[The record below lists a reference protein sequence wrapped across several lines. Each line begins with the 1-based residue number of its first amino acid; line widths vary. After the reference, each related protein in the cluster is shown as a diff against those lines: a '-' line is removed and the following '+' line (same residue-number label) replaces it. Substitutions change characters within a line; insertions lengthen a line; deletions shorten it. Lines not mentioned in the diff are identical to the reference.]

1 MNNTIFGKMIQD
13 YSDLEDFSIITY
25 TESGKNYDAIYEDLL
40 LARQA
45 GVDFS
50 ADIQMSYNKNSDHS
64 YVKQTLIFIKTN
76 EVKLLREHLQ
86 GNMRIDYCTSA
97 AYTLSP
103 ACMFK
108 LAVGY
113 GVNKVYCERDE
124 LAVGKILMKA
134 GKSNAYVFVSPEI
147 HEITESNGSTKP
159 ILTIPAYGT
168 LYKRSSKPTKTHLN
182 VSGVVV
188 RGGDGICL
196 RKLVTVKATVQQSNS
211 KGDTPGPIQGDIHTR
226 SRAFVHAECL
236 DRKGFMKT
244 KDFALKKIFDAMA
257 EAGCSLRFEM
267 WDFQSDPRFNFDRK
281 HGSEIQLEYET
292 LRMREILTQEKVCI
306 EGPEAEK
313 ELVLNGLGTTLTK
326 YFQLPLDATYSETGK
341 LKLLIINDKEHD
353 PEKIYEQTKHLL
365 TQHITIQQLHECDSV
380 HALIRTCLRC
390 LCVRNDLYTSR
401 LTLIKELP
409 KSFRTFIYGDINGD
423 IYQLTFS
430 EDRAIKIR
438 CCKVDSYVDAREY
451 LRSVQADTF
460 MAIKDTS
467 GHLYTIRDTGQPA
480 IPPVRSEINDYN
492 NRCQKTKDKIG
503 ALFNFSWTIEH
514 DDFFYISGYSRRENR
529 SPRNYPHVYEIH
541 PINHKVLP
549 EPRDVFSLI
558 NVGFVRNDQEG
569 TVVPWEFMYLRE
581 NIDTNRGK
589 TSI

>member
-25 TESGKNYDAIYEDLL
+25 TESGKNYDAIYKDLL

-50 ADIQMSYNKNSDHS
+50 ADIQTSYNKNSNHS

-103 ACMFK
+103 ACMFR

-113 GVNKVYCERDE
+113 SVNKVYCERDE

-147 HEITESNGSTKP
+147 HEIAESDGATKP
-159 ILTIPAYGT
+159 ILTMPAYGT
-168 LYKRSSKPTKTHLN
+168 LYKRASKPAKTPLN
-182 VSGVVV
+182 ASGIVV
-188 RGGDGICL
+188 RGGNGIYL
-196 RKLVTVKATVQQSNS
+196 MKLNTTKAAVQQSNPA
-211 KGDTPGPIQGDIHTR
+211 GNTQVTLPNYTHTR

-236 DRKGFMKT
+236 DHKGFMNT

-313 ELVLNGLGTTLTK
+313 ELVLNGLGTALIK
-326 YFQLPLDATYSETGK
+326 YFQLPLDAVYAETGK

-365 TQHITIQQLHECDSV
+365 TQHITIQQLRECDSV

-401 LTLIKELP
+401 LTMIKELP
-409 KSFRTFIYGDINGD
+409 KTFRTFICGDVNGD
-423 IYQLTFS
+423 IYQLTIS
-430 EDRAIKIR
+430 EDRAIKIKR
-438 CCKVDSYVDAREY
+438 CKTDSYIDAREY

-460 MAIKDTS
+460 MAMKDS
-467 GHLYTIRDTGQPA
+467 SCHLYTIRDTGQPA
-480 IPPVRSEINDYN
+480 IPPVRPEINDYN
-492 NRCQKTKDKIG
+492 NRTQVTKNKIG

-514 DDFFYISGYSRRENR
+514 DDFFYISGYSVRDNR
-529 SPRNYPHVYEIH
+529 SPRNFPHVYEIH
-541 PINHKVLP
+541 PINHRVLP
-549 EPRDVFSLI
+549 EPEEVFSLI
-558 NVGFVRNDQEG
+558 NVGFVRSDQDG
-569 TVVPWEFMYLRE
+569 AVVPWGFKYLLESSDCFR
-581 NIDTNRGK
+581 
-589 TSI
+589 

>member
-25 TESGKNYDAIYEDLL
+25 TESGKNYDAIYKDLL

-50 ADIQMSYNKNSDHS
+50 ADIQTSYNKNSNHS

-103 ACMFK
+103 ACIFK

-113 GVNKVYCERDE
+113 GVNKVHCERDE

-147 HEITESNGSTKP
+147 HEIAESDGATKP
-159 ILTIPAYGT
+159 ILTMPAYGT
-168 LYKRSSKPTKTHLN
+168 LYKRSSKPTKTHLSA
-182 VSGVVV
+182 SGIVV
-188 RGGDGICL
+188 RGGNGICL
-196 RKLVTVKATVQQSNS
+196 RKLDTAKAAVQQSNTM
-211 KGDTPGPIQGDIHTR
+211 GTTQVPLHGYTHTR

-257 EAGCSLRFEM
+257 EVGCSLRFEM

-292 LRMREILTQEKVCI
+292 LRMREFLTQEKVCI

-313 ELVLNGLGTTLTK
+313 ELVLNGLGTALKK
-326 YFQLPLDATYSETGK
+326 YFQLPLDAVYAETGK

-365 TQHITIQQLHECDSV
+365 TQHITIQQLRECDRV

-401 LTLIKELP
+401 LTLIRELP
-409 KSFRTFIYGDINGD
+409 KSFRNFIYGDVNGD
-423 IYQLTFS
+423 IYQLTIS

-438 CCKVDSYVDAREY
+438 RCSADSYVDAREY
-451 LRSVQADTF
+451 LRSVQADAF
-460 MAIKDTS
+460 MAMKDSS
-467 GHLYTIRDTGQPA
+467 GQLYTIRDTCQPA
-480 IPPVRSEINDYN
+480 IPPVRQEINDYN
-492 NRCQKTKDKIG
+492 NRRQETKDKIG

-514 DDFFYISGYSRRENR
+514 GDFFYISGNSVRENR
-529 SPRNYPHVYEIH
+529 SPRNFPHVYEIH
-541 PINHKVLP
+541 PIDHAKYP
-549 EPRDVFSLI
+549 DSDEIFALI
-558 NVGFVRNDQEG
+558 NVGFVRSDQESA
-569 TVVPWEFMYLRE
+569 VVPWGIKYLRE
-581 NIDTNRGK
+581 YATCLV
-589 TSI
+589 